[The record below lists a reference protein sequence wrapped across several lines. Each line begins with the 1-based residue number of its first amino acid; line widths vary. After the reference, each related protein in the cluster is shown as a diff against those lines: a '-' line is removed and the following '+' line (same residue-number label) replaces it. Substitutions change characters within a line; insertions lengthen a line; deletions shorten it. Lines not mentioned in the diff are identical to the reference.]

1 MVFSHIEDFLE
12 LKKEAAGLGFWC
24 EQSFE
29 SCHHDFKVS
38 FVYVIFLNLK
48 ILFFRLNGR
57 RLKLTPAILS
67 LEKG

>member
-29 SCHHDFKVS
+29 SCHHYFKVS
-38 FVYVIFLNLK
+38 LLSNLMK
-48 ILFFRLNGR
+48 FYITFAG
-57 RLKLTPAILS
+57 
-67 LEKG
+67 

>member
-38 FVYVIFLNLK
+38 ICVIFLTFK
-48 ILFFRLNGR
+48 ILFYFRLNGR
-57 RLKLTPAILS
+57 RLRFTLATLS

>member
-38 FVYVIFLNLK
+38 LLSNLMK
-48 ILFFRLNGR
+48 FYITFAG
-57 RLKLTPAILS
+57 
-67 LEKG
+67 